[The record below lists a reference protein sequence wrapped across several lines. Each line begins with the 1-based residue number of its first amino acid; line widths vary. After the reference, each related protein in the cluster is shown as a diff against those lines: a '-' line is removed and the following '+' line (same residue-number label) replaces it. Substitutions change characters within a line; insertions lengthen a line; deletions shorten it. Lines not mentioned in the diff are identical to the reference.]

1 MKYGDTFHP
10 STISLPTGQAGQA
23 MLNKSDVEIFKEVS
37 MGGRFGKY
45 GDARAHLAVVMDML
59 KGY

>member
-1 MKYGDTFHP
+1 
-10 STISLPTGQAGQA
+10 
-23 MLNKSDVEIFKEVS
+23 MLKEVS